1 MIVPITKP
9 LLLVPES
16 VSRFH
21 NHFPMV
27 YVRPSSILSFPDLQ
41 LALPSRD
48 HAMSFDTSSDHSQG
62 LHGRACASMQKRWVC
77 VSFVSSLYFPKC
89 GVLAPLSINLK
100 TGRFCSRCAVPP
112 RVFKTGGFSIF
123 FSASYTGTPR
133 LTTHTSAQSQSQ
145 HAIHSRR
152 RHCFCCCPSWRRAA
166 AAPKLSPSHP
176 VWRVDCVPGHRCSW

>member
-1 MIVPITKP
+1 MLMIVPITKL

-77 VSFVSSLYFPKC
+77 VSFASSLHFPKC
-89 GVLAPLSINLK
+89 GVLAPLS
-100 TGRFCSRCAVPP
+100 VPDVQCLLGYLRPEGSAYSSVLLTLAP
-112 RVFKTGGFSIF
+112 R
-123 FSASYTGTPR
+123 
-133 LTTHTSAQSQSQ
+133 
-145 HAIHSRR
+145 
-152 RHCFCCCPSWRRAA
+152 
-166 AAPKLSPSHP
+166 
-176 VWRVDCVPGHRCSW
+176 D